1 MPVEVSMKKKAITAK
16 DFKVMDGRFG
26 KGVAV
31 ARALDAG
38 EPMPDAVRITASSPE
53 QFFTTMT
60 PKRMALFRL
69 TRKCAQSIAELAVA
83 SRRDR
88 SAVARDVS
96 QLEVLGLVRVVD
108 QPNPGHGRKKVVEPV
123 AKHIEVVTEF

>member
-1 MPVEVSMKKKAITAK
+1 
-16 DFKVMDGRFG
+16 
-26 KGVAV
+26 
-31 ARALDAG
+31 
-38 EPMPDAVRITASSPE
+38 
-53 QFFTTMT
+53 MT
-60 PKRMALFRL
+60 PKRMELFRL

-108 QPNPGHGRKKVVEPV
+108 QPNPGHGWKKVVEPV
-123 AKHIEVVTEF
+123 ARHIEVVTEF